1 MPSIAISRQSKG
13 NVVRCEE
20 LNDTVAC
27 FSRGTIASP
36 GSPNLTVLKNVDE
49 AGINSKAVQQITGFP
64 MPEDCVPLSIKSA
77 AILDP
82 RPAASWHC
90 SLPYSCV
97 PAFDGAARLRR
108 ARAQPRRHRSE
119 DRGADIVIFEFYD
132 DEELADES

>member
-49 AGINSKAVQQITGFP
+49 ADGFP

-132 DEELADES
+132 NEELADES